1 MKKSNPK
8 EVVAEIKCPACE
20 GTGFAKV
27 KQPTQPARRIYPV
40 RCEQCAG
47 KGRIASAR
55 D

>member
-27 KQPTQPARRIYPV
+27 KLATQPGRRIYPA
-40 RCEQCAG
+40 RWEQCAG
-47 KGRIASAR
+47 KGQIVSAR